1 MRSRLCLMLTV
12 LVAGAVL
19 CACAALNAPRAPP
32 PPATKAQSEKER
44 QYLEKHFF
52 TDTCMGRLRRAAPE
66 LTPSTDHRG
75 KAIYAV
81 EFAQMTDGNSY
92 RIHVTERDRQAYLYT
107 SAGTAGGW
115 YTVRGPLPLWQC
127 LQDTLQ

>member
-1 MRSRLCLMLTV
+1 MRSRLCLLLTA
-12 LVAGAVL
+12 LLAGAVL
-19 CACAALNAPRAPP
+19 WGCAAPNAPRTPP
-32 PPATKAQSEKER
+32 PPATKAEIEKEM

-52 TDTCMGRLRRAAPE
+52 TDACMAGLRRSAPE

-92 RIHVTERDRQAYLYT
+92 RLHVTERDRQAYLYT
-107 SAGTAGGW
+107 SVGGGW